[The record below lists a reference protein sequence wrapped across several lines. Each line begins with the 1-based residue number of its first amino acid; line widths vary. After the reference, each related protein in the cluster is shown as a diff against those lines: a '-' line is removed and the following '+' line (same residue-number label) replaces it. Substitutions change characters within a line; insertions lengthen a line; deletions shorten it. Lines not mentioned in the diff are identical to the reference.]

1 MTAHDHPEGH
11 TPGRQGEAVQ
21 VVRTYLT
28 MDSPTDLRMPAVPA
42 LRLDVTKSAHCTA
55 SEYRRLY
62 RDVGAAWHWHDRE
75 QWSDAELA
83 AYLASGHV
91 HVWVARLGRK
101 VAGYFELRVDGE
113 GGVEIVYFGLT
124 RPFIGQ
130 GLGGV
135 LLARAVEEAWR
146 LGARRVW
153 LHTCTLDAPQALP
166 NYVARGFR
174 VERTETYETVLAASP

>member
-1 MTAHDHPEGH
+1 MSHDRP
-11 TPGRQGEAVQ
+11 QGTSAPTGDTVQ

-28 MDSPTDLRMPAVPA
+28 MDAPTDLRMPPVAA
-42 LRLDVTKSAHCTA
+42 LALDVTRSAHCTA

-83 AYLASGHV
+83 AYLASDGV
-91 HVWVARLGRK
+91 DVWVARLGRRL
-101 VAGYFELRVDGE
+101 AGYFELRVDGD

-124 RPFIGQ
+124 RAFMGQ

-166 NYVARGFR
+166 NYIARGFR
-174 VERTETYETVLAASP
+174 VERTETYETVLPQQA